1 MINLYVPKL
10 IRRVLFDQVMVS
22 VHEGTTFLPH
32 FFFLYFTWFL
42 FFSLYLFFFAKN
54 KCKIDLI
61 VKLSSVQWKLR
72 KIRVFFDLI
81 FVFRYSALLL
91 CCCYPQYIVATQ
103 KLLCNCIKSEAQR
116 WERKANDDRYTW
128 QCVPRWLH

>member
-32 FFFLYFTWFL
+32 FFFLYFTWFR
-42 FFSLYLFFFAKN
+42 FSLYLFFFAKN
-54 KCKIDLI
+54 KCKNWFDCQI
-61 VKLSSVQWKLR
+61 VVGSMKTKENTR
-72 KIRVFFDLI
+72 FFDLI